1 MTRPRDVLYVW
12 VTWLSRLMG
21 GDVRCQWAP
30 WFKTHYTGYIQVPS
44 DFQLAVWTVEHTQLL
59 DELSKERS
67 ALGEGIY
74 RENQNEFKGRRP
86 SGLVIAGRPDL
97 ITVDQGDHCTVY
109 DVKTGKPRQSDII
122 QVMLY
127 MMFLPYAS
135 PLYEGKELS
144 GCVVYKDGSKSD
156 IPHKTINDA
165 FQKNVT
171 YFLDILESADAPA
184 RTPHP
189 TECHFCDI
197 TNADCPDRKEPGGA
211 DLIHSDE
218 PEISV

>member
-1 MTRPRDVLYVW
+1 MTRPRAGLYVW
-12 VTWLSRLMG
+12 VTWLSRLMA

-30 WFKTHYTGYIQVPS
+30 WFKTHYTGYVQAPS
-44 DFQLAVWTVEHTQLL
+44 DFQLAVWTAEHTQLL
-59 DELSKERS
+59 DELARERS

-74 RENQNEFKGRRP
+74 RENQNEFRGRRP
-86 SGLVIAGRPDL
+86 SGMVISGRPDL
-97 ITVDQGDHCTVY
+97 IAADPDGHCTVY
-109 DVKTGKPRQSDII
+109 DVKTGKRRQSDII

-156 IPHKTINDA
+156 IPHKTIDDA
-165 FQKNVT
+165 FRKNVT
-171 YFLDILESADAPA
+171 YFLDILESVDPPE
-184 RTPHP
+184 RTPHS
-189 TECHFCDI
+189 TECRFCDI
-197 TNADCPDRKEPGGA
+197 TNADCPDRKESSEA
-211 DLIHSDE
+211 DLAQGEE